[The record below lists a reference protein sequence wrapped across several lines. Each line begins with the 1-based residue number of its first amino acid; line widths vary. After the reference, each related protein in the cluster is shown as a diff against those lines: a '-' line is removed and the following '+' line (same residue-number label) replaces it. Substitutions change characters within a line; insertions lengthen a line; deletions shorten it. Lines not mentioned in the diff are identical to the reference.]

1 MRKTILLT
9 AVAITTILAGCTNE
23 DIYDIDKIQRYSSNF
38 EEHFGEIAEG
48 HTFNMVK
55 AVNISANTS
64 FSNFRLK
71 VYDNTPNCG
80 LGAHLLGDF
89 KNLSGSTEVKCD
101 VPSYVKTLYFAYEH
115 DGLTHYS
122 KADVTPDNRSKA
134 EMMLAGTRAGG
145 EANKD
150 EFLATFSIFHQDI
163 ADRTAYPENPNI
175 TIPNDGN
182 FDMTD
187 LTANSDVP
195 NKKWGVFSKAFY
207 DFLEGTQGDGT
218 YNGILPFNL
227 FKHAEDHSNYASD
240 FTFEYD
246 AETAVNGVDWITF
259 YPFEYEAGRHDIVGY
274 YIYSIATGA
283 ILEHHDIYENNYEVD
298 QYRLLGADDDI
309 HVNNDPNFLGVLTSD
324 NNINPYNVTG
334 NAQNIIPF
342 PSKFFNFDSY
352 VDYYDGYQNIT
363 QYRINDFYYN
373 YIDHRSGNRDG
384 LLSNDNGF
392 TFTANNCTKYGIT
405 SNGYEVRADQPIQ
418 NYHVVNGSRLSDN
431 TFSFYKNIRLGKGFF
446 KVVGYGLYRDGTNDQ
461 VGNNHRNSYAY
472 LRTNDINNT
481 GKVKQFTNKEA
492 TTSGLTYVQSIYG
505 LAQQNEF
512 PYNNDQ
518 YRPTHTNRDFGGF
531 ADGVPDEHFSE
542 FWFKKWKGLAD
553 AATSEADR
561 DEIQNKYASVRYFS
575 VEEDNTVVQIGFDGR
590 FVTEGS
596 WFTGRNI
603 QLFKLAE
610 RQPRWNCK
618 AVLGKPCTVGLR
630 EGQGLGF
637 YIKTRTYWNINQ
649 TETGETDLMEGY
661 GQNDPKIAEGN
672 RRSAT
677 LKRSDST
684 TPGMI
689 TYYSESKRNP
699 DETKQCVYA
708 SLNIN
713 DPNSEETTHEYGVIG
728 LEDWGL
734 NEDTPSDKD
743 YNDIMLLIEH
753 KVTNNKETP
762 MVYTIAYE
770 DLGTTDDFDFND
782 LVLQVAHATGSNKAT
797 VKVKCAGGHLPIQLF
812 FGTPGESYHQELWS
826 SINRQAYGLGSAT
839 YTKNGTTYTADQVI
853 INTNADTYVPALPLQ
868 YPNLS
873 IDFDPVK
880 TINNVPN
887 GFTISEDAHEFNIV
901 VTYDDDGHNGTQ
913 IRISPNVTGDLETR
927 RIPQAI
933 VLDTDSWI
941 WPKERANV
949 DVAYPR
955 IIEWIR
961 DATQTEW
968 LNHPESEHIY
978 EGTINKEERDSSN

>member
-1 MRKTILLT
+1 MRKIVLFTVVASATLL
-9 AVAITTILAGCTNE
+9 VSCVNDDL
-23 DIYDIDKIQRYSSNF
+23 YDVNKVEKFASNF
-38 EEHFGEIAEG
+38 KEHFGEIDEG

-89 KNLSGSTEVKCD
+89 KNLSGATEVKCD
-101 VPSYVKTLYFAYEH
+101 VPSYVNTLYFAYEH

-122 KADVTPDNRSKA
+122 TAEITPDNRSLA
-134 EMMLAGTRAGG
+134 EMNLSGTRAGG
-145 EANKD
+145 TADKD
-150 EFLATFSIFHQDI
+150 VFLSTFSIFHQDQ
-163 ADRTAYPENPNI
+163 ADRAAYPENPNI
-175 TIPNDGN
+175 TIPNNGN

-187 LTANSDVP
+187 LTADSDVP

-227 FKHAEDHSNYASD
+227 FKHGEDHSAYASD

-246 AETAVNGVDWITF
+246 ADAADANGIDWITF

-283 ILEHHDIYENNYEVD
+283 ILEHHDVYENNYEVD
-298 QYRLLGADDDI
+298 QYRLVGADDDI

-324 NNINPYNVTG
+324 NNIDPYTVTG

-342 PSKFFNFDSY
+342 PSKYFNFDSY
-352 VDYYDGYQNIT
+352 VDYYDKYENIT
-363 QYRINDFYYN
+363 KWRITDYYLN
-373 YIDHRSGNRDG
+373 NIDHRSGNDNG

-392 TFTANNCTKYGIT
+392 TFTSNLCTKTGII
-405 SNGYEVRADQPIQ
+405 SNGYEARADQPIQ
-418 NYHVVNGSRLSDN
+418 GNNN
-431 TFSFYKNIRLGKGFF
+431 TYSILKNVRLGKGFF
-446 KVVGYGLYRDGTNDQ
+446 KVVGYAMYRNGTNDVQ
-461 VGNNHRNSYAY
+461 ASNNTTYHNSYGY
-472 LRTNDINNT
+472 LRTNDVNNT
-481 GKVKQFTNKEA
+481 GKVKQFSNLQA
-492 TTSGLTYVQSIYG
+492 TETALTWVKSVYDIAHNNY
-505 LAQQNEF
+505 F
-512 PYNNDQ
+512 PYGNGQ
-518 YRPTHTNRDFGGF
+518 YRPTRTNRDFGGF
-531 ADGVPDEHFSE
+531 EDGVPDEHFSE
-542 FWFKKWKGLAD
+542 FWFRKWKGLAD
-553 AATSEADR
+553 AASSEAER
-561 DEIQNKYASVRYFS
+561 DAIQNQYASVRYFS

-590 FVTEGS
+590 FIRPDS

-603 QLFKLAE
+603 QLYKLAE

-637 YIKTRTYWNINQ
+637 YIKTRTYWNITQ
-649 TETGETDLMEGY
+649 PETGEAELMEGY
-661 GQNDPKIAEGN
+661 GQDDPKIAEGN
-672 RRSAT
+672 RRSAP
-677 LKRSDST
+677 LKSSDAE

-689 TYYSESKRNP
+689 TYYSESSRNP

-708 SLNIN
+708 SLNIT
-713 DPNSEETTHEYGVIG
+713 DDEGPEVLEHEYGVIG

-734 NEDTPSDKD
+734 NEETASDKD

-782 LVLQVAHATGSNKAT
+782 LVLQVSHATGSGKAV

-812 FGTPGESYHQELWS
+812 FGYPGDTYYQEIWS
-826 SINRQAYGLGSAT
+826 SINRQAYGLGGT
-839 YTKNGTTYTADQVI
+839 YIRDGNEYNADQVI
-853 INTNADTYVPALPLQ
+853 INTNADTYAPALPLQ
-868 YPNLS
+868 YPNLN
-873 IDFDPVK
+873 INFDPIK
-880 TINNVPN
+880 TINNVPDN
-887 GFTISEDAHEFNIV
+887 FTISDDAREFNIV

-913 IRISPNVTGDLETR
+913 IRIAPNGKDGLEQRT
-927 RIPQAI
+927 PQAI

-955 IIEWIR
+955 ISEWIR
-961 DATQTEW
+961 DKTQTEW
-968 LNHPESEHIY
+968 LNHPVSGHIY
-978 EGTINKEERDSSN
+978 EGTINKEERDTSN